1 VLAALDKG
9 VNDTWSCSSQ
19 CDTWSCRRGS
29 TGMWAVC
36 CIDWLSTWYL
46 FAGWREEAR
55 KCLTQNCPPTWSQ
68 YEFARWLIAATYSS
82 YLLPVD
88 LLSSMLQL
96 LVKQSARRE
105 AEARS
110 HYELLAQVGPSHSM
124 PFCLALLRPAL
135 LRF

>member
-1 VLAALDKG
+1 
-9 VNDTWSCSSQ
+9 
-19 CDTWSCRRGS
+19 
-29 TGMWAVC
+29 M
-36 CIDWLSTWYL
+36 I
-46 FAGWREEAR
+46 
-55 KCLTQNCPPTWSQ
+55 LT
-68 YEFARWLIAATYSS
+68 LLVAATYSP
-82 YLLPVD
+82 YLLAATVH
-88 LLSSMLQL
+88 LFMLQL